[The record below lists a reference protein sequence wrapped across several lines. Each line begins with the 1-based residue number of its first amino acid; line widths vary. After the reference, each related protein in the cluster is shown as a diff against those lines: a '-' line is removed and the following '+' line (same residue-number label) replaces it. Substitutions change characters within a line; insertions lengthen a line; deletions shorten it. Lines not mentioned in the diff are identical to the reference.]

1 MERPLLEVIVQTLTD
16 AREAARGG
24 ADRLEVVRSLAD
36 GGLTPPLALVQE
48 IAAHVSLPLRVMIR
62 ENAGY
67 TTHAGELAA
76 LREAAAAFANAN
88 VDGVVIGFAHAGE
101 LELDKV
107 AQVLTTAP
115 DVNVTFHR
123 AFDQLRDPLAA
134 IDALAA
140 VARIDRILTSGG
152 EGPPAVR
159 AERLRAYQE
168 RAGYTPHDH
177 RWRWRRRG
185 DAGCARPHPV
195 GAGSAR
201 RARRVR
207 RWRRCVGRAGRAAQ
221 SPHRAA
227 RVIRASRAGRRDI
240 VWGWLRL
247 RKRLL
252 VCLRLPWKPASK
264 QEV

>member
-36 GGLTPPLALVQE
+36 GGLTPPLTLVQE
-48 IAAHVSLPLRVMIR
+48 IAVHVSLPLRVMIR

-76 LREAAAAFANAN
+76 LREAAAAFASAR
-88 VDGVVIGFAHAGE
+88 VDGVVIGFAHAGA
-101 LELDKV
+101 LELDNV
-107 AQVLTTAP
+107 AQVLTAAP

-152 EGPPAVR
+152 AGPPAVR
-159 AERLRAYQE
+159 AGRLRAYQA
-168 RAGYTPHDH
+168 RAG
-177 RWRWRRRG
+177 
-185 DAGCARPHPV
+185 ARPTII
-195 GAGSAR
+195 AGGGVDEAMLAVLAR
-201 RARRVR
+201 VPSVR
-207 RWRRCVGRAGRAAQ
+207 EVHVGRAACGDGGGV
-221 SPHRAA
+221 SAA
-227 RVIRASRAGRRDI
+227 RVE
-240 VWGWLRL
+240 RL
-247 RKRLL
+247 RALIEPRG
-252 VCLRLPWKPASK
+252 
-264 QEV
+264 

>member
-24 ADRLEVVRSLAD
+24 ADRLEVLRSLAD

-48 IAAHVSLPLRVMIR
+48 IAAEVSLPLRVMIR

-67 TTHAGELAA
+67 TTHAGEVAA
-76 LREAAAAFANAN
+76 LREAAAAFANAS

-115 DVNVTFHR
+115 DINVTFHR

-159 AERLRAYQE
+159 AERLRAYQQ
-168 RAGYTPHDH
+168 RAGTRPTII
-177 RWRWRRRG
+177 
-185 DAGCARPHPV
+185 AGGGVDEAMLAVLARIP
-195 GAGSAR
+195 S
-201 RARRVR
+201 VR
-207 RWRRCVGRAGRAAQ
+207 EVHVGRAAFGDGGGV
-221 SPHRAA
+221 SAA
-227 RVIRASRAGRRDI
+227 RVA
-240 VWGWLRL
+240 RL
-247 RKRLL
+247 RALIEPL
-252 VCLRLPWKPASK
+252 G
-264 QEV
+264 

>member
-48 IAAHVSLPLRVMIR
+48 IAAQVSLPLRVMIR

-76 LREAAAAFANAN
+76 LREAAAAFASAG

-168 RAGYTPHDH
+168 RAGTRPTII
-177 RWRWRRRG
+177 
-185 DAGCARPHPV
+185 AGGGVDEAMLAVLARIP
-195 GAGSAR
+195 S
-201 RARRVR
+201 VR
-207 RWRRCVGRAGRAAQ
+207 EVHVGRAAFGDGGGV
-221 SPHRAA
+221 SAA
-227 RVIRASRAGRRDI
+227 RVK
-240 VWGWLRL
+240 RL
-247 RKRLL
+247 RALIEPRG
-252 VCLRLPWKPASK
+252 
-264 QEV
+264 

>member
-1 MERPLLEVIVQTLTD
+1 MRPLLEVIVQTLTD

-24 ADRLEVVRSLAD
+24 ADRLEVVRSLAE

-48 IAAHVSLPLRVMIR
+48 IAAAVPLPLRVMIR

-67 TTHAGELAA
+67 TTHGGELPA
-76 LREAAAAFANAN
+76 LRAAAAAFADAS

-101 LELDKV
+101 LELDKM
-107 AQVLTTAP
+107 AQVLTMAP

-140 VARIDRILTSGG
+140 VPRIDRILTSGG

-168 RAGYTPHDH
+168 RAGTRPTII
-177 RWRWRRRG
+177 
-185 DAGCARPHPV
+185 AGGGVDEAMLAVLARIP
-195 GAGSAR
+195 S
-201 RARRVR
+201 VR
-207 RWRRCVGRAGRAAQ
+207 EVHVGRAAFGDGGGV
-221 SPHRAA
+221 SAA
-227 RVIRASRAGRRDI
+227 RVE
-240 VWGWLRL
+240 RL
-247 RKRLL
+247 KALIEPRG
-252 VCLRLPWKPASK
+252 
-264 QEV
+264 